1 MVSCSSASNNRVT
14 VYPRERELI
23 DDHMEAYWG
32 EEGNA
37 EMSHSLIISKRFPVF
52 ADDEDVT
59 CNVCDRAFCT
69 PRMLDRHKQKKRH
82 WG

>member
-1 MVSCSSASNNRVT
+1 MT
-14 VYPRERELI
+14 ILLPI
-23 DDHMEAYWG
+23 
-32 EEGNA
+32 
-37 EMSHSLIISKRFPVF
+37 P

-82 WG
+82 WGSVLFLYPVSSLVENFAF

>member
-1 MVSCSSASNNRVT
+1 MRKIEDIAKFEKLLMCD
-14 VYPRERELI
+14 PHL
-23 DDHMEAYWG
+23 
-32 EEGNA
+32 
-37 EMSHSLIISKRFPVF
+37 ISKRLPVF

>member
-1 MVSCSSASNNRVT
+1 MRRTLKRTNKSEICNVII
-14 VYPRERELI
+14 ERRLPI
-23 DDHMEAYWG
+23 
-32 EEGNA
+32 
-37 EMSHSLIISKRFPVF
+37 F

-82 WG
+82 WGYIDLLDQNARSLNSL